1 MAKKIQGYIRLQ
13 LPAGAA
19 NPAPPV
25 GPALGAQGV
34 NIMAFCKEFNAK
46 TKDQNG
52 MILPVVITVYSDKSF
67 TFILKSPPAS
77 VLLKKAANI
86 ASGSAKPN
94 QDKVG
99 KVTKK
104 QLARD
109 LQGSRKDLNA
119 KTRRPAS
126 ASSPAPPATWA
137 SRSSTNFHRT
147 NEQPLTAGVP
157 PGTFAPQG
165 VKMEKHSKRYRS
177 AVKVAD
183 LTKEYPLKEAVEIL
197 TKFPKAKFDETV
209 ELSFRLGV
217 DAAAGDQMV
226 RGTTPLPNGSG
237 KKVRVLVFTDNPKA
251 ASMPA
256 PITPACRT

>member
-52 MILPVVITVYSDKSF
+52 MILPVIITVFSDKSF

-86 ASGSAKPN
+86 ASGSARPN

-99 KVTKK
+99 KVTRK
-104 QLARD
+104 QLLEIYR
-109 LQGSRKDLNA
+109 LKQKDLNA
-119 KTRRPAS
+119 NSDEAGMRIIAG
-126 ASSPAPPATWA
+126 
-137 SRSSTNFHRT
+137 
-147 NEQPLTAGVP
+147 TARNMGIEV
-157 PGTFAPQG
+157 
-165 VKMEKHSKRYRS
+165 
-177 AVKVAD
+177 
-183 LTKEYPLKEAVEIL
+183 
-197 TKFPKAKFDETV
+197 
-209 ELSFRLGV
+209 V
-217 DAAAGDQMV
+217 D
-226 RGTTPLPNGSG
+226 
-237 KKVRVLVFTDNPKA
+237 
-251 ASMPA
+251 
-256 PITPACRT
+256 

>member
-1 MAKKIQGYIRLQ
+1 MATKIQGYIRLQ

-86 ASGSAKPN
+86 ASGSARPN

-99 KVTKK
+99 KVTRK
-104 QLARD
+104 QL
-109 LQGSRKDLNA
+109 LEIVKLKQKDLN
-119 KTRRPAS
+119 
-126 ASSPAPPATWA
+126 SSSDEAGIRIIAG
-137 SRSSTNFHRT
+137 
-147 NEQPLTAGVP
+147 TARNMGIEVI
-157 PGTFAPQG
+157 
-165 VKMEKHSKRYRS
+165 
-177 AVKVAD
+177 D
-183 LTKEYPLKEAVEIL
+183 
-197 TKFPKAKFDETV
+197 
-209 ELSFRLGV
+209 
-217 DAAAGDQMV
+217 
-226 RGTTPLPNGSG
+226 
-237 KKVRVLVFTDNPKA
+237 
-251 ASMPA
+251 
-256 PITPACRT
+256 